1 MAAGKVNRTAT
12 FARMRGPRGKVRAA
26 PPTMSETDLH
36 PAATPGAE
44 RIDRVIDTTGLY
56 CPVPIV
62 RTGEAI
68 RSLREG
74 DRLEVLSDDRV
85 ILVDMPAWCRSHGH
99 VYEGARD
106 EGVGVWRLRV
116 RKARRGAR

>member
-1 MAAGKVNRTAT
+1 MMNE
-12 FARMRGPRGKVRAA
+12 P
-26 PPTMSETDLH
+26 DLI
-36 PAATPGAE
+36 PAATSDAE
-44 RIDRVIDTTGLY
+44 RVERVLDTTGLY

-68 RSLREG
+68 RALREG

-99 VYEGARD
+99 LYEGAR
-106 EGVGVWRLRV
+106 EEEAGVWRLRV
-116 RKARRGAR
+116 RKARRVTS